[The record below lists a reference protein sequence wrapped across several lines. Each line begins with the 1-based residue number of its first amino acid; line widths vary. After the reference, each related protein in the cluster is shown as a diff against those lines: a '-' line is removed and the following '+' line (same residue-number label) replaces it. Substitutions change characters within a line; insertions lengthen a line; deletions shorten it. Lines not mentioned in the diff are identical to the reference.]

1 MGTVVNGNKWTGAC
15 VDGNIVSGLVKNGIV
30 FYRKINITT
39 KLDYSVLR
47 IMNISVK
54 TSDGNWSQYAKTDDI
69 VRIILYLNETSY
81 SSLKLSVNNVIA
93 GNMTYDSNMQA
104 YRYDYKIKSTDTQF
118 NFTIT
123 GYNDSGVNVGY
134 LTELDANHSTQNY
147 IVIDNDKPTII
158 TLAIL
163 NNTPAD
169 NETGYKYATNGDTI
183 RVLATFNEELIL
195 NDNFVLTI
203 NNTTVK
209 FSRSGD
215 KVNSDGTPKYEYIAQ
230 YKIPEDESELAEG
243 PITFEISGYSDLAGN
258 TNSPITTAN
267 HPKYNSVEYY
277 I

>member
-15 VDGNIVSGLVKNGIV
+15 VNGNIVSGLVKNGIV
-30 FYRKINITT
+30 FYKKNI
-39 KLDYSVLR
+39 
-47 IMNISVK
+47 
-54 TSDGNWSQYAKTDDI
+54 
-69 VRIILYLNETSY
+69 
-81 SSLKLSVNNVIA
+81 
-93 GNMTYDSNMQA
+93 
-104 YRYDYKIKSTDTQF
+104 DT
-118 NFTIT
+118 
-123 GYNDSGVNVGY
+123 
-134 LTELDANHSTQNY
+134 AP
-147 IVIDNDKPTII
+147 PTII
-158 TLAIL
+158 TVAIL

-169 NETGYKYATNGDTI
+169 SETGYKYATNGDTI
-183 RVLATFNEELIL
+183 RVLATFDEELIL

-243 PITFEISGYSDLAGN
+243 PITFEISGCSDLAGN